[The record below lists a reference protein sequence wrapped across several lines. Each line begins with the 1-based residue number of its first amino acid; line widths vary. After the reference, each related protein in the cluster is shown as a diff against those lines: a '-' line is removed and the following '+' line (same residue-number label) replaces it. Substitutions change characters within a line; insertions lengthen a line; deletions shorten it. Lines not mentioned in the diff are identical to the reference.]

1 MILCGAM
8 RLGWI
13 FVVVVATAPL
23 ASADGL
29 AIESEGWI
37 AHGVQ
42 GLAASSDGKNV
53 RVAVRYVWNPCRCTQ
68 LRFGASIGSWFG
80 IAPYGNPSNIG
91 PTSTNWT
98 VATFS
103 AETTWLVLTDHLRV
117 GPELAVTPPSVGA
130 SSRQAP
136 LAVSLGARLRYDD
149 VSLAVAFE
157 HAWPPLPDEPY
168 PYNRAS
174 NSITA
179 GIGFGGK
186 PGLVAA
192 GVLALAGLIALVPY
206 HDN

>member
-1 MILCGAM
+1 MLVCGAM
-8 RLGWI
+8 RSGWAC
-13 FVVVVATAPL
+13 VAVIAAAPI
-23 ASADGL
+23 AAADGL
-29 AIESEGWI
+29 AIESEGWT

-42 GLAASSDGKNV
+42 GLAAGSDGTSL

-68 LRFGASIGSWFG
+68 LRFGASLGSWFG

-91 PTSTNWT
+91 PISTSWT
-98 VATFS
+98 VATLS
-103 AETTWLVLTDHLRV
+103 TETTWLVLTDHLRL
-117 GPELAVTPPSVGA
+117 GPELAITPPSI
-130 SSRQAP
+130 SSSPRRSP

-149 VSLAVAFE
+149 VSLAIAFE
-157 HAWPPLPDEPY
+157 HAWPALPDEPY

-174 NSITA
+174 NSIIA